1 MLLSTRFIDKSQ
13 IKYRRRTLSLSAY
26 DRRMLKYYG
35 GQTKYSIGHLYLQ
48 HYSKVDLSLV

>member
-26 DRRMLKYYG
+26 DRRVLKYYG
-35 GQTKYSIGHLYLQ
+35 EQTINLT
-48 HYSKVDLSLV
+48 